1 MSQERTSTDTRT
13 IRPVKD
19 RTRLSPAAAAASRD
33 IATAFFDPSIS
44 PWRDFGHHHT
54 PNAPLLADSA
64 FAAARQLLAE
74 EDDDHDG
81 QSVFRPRPARR
92 ADRPARLATVLD
104 ALLAAIERSPDAP
117 QYHAAFAALHYTGSA
132 PKMEGVDSHVLRV
145 LLTLS
150 DLLLHA
156 SEPCRRDAKRRRQRG
171 IVRRGDTYP
180 YVEPPRT
187 DPRAEL
193 CRLIDERSFLVVPH
207 MHYVIRDWAG
217 DPHKVLGPTG
227 DRGYGRLSR
236 DPFRA
241 AFSFSLAALYKRCEL
256 LQDEDRHGRYADW
269 PYPTRIPGLI
279 AAGSKEDITVDV
291 TEYLRFFIYGPPPG
305 SSDDDSDLT
314 PPAAATPPP
323 LPHQPLAAAAEY
335 GDDEFE
341 ITEIPHE
348 PAGGAGTRVA
358 L

>member
-13 IRPVKD
+13 IRPVKGFA
-19 RTRLSPAAAAASRD
+19 RLSPPAVAASRD
-33 IATAFFDPSIS
+33 IATAFFDPSPS
-44 PWRDFGHHHT
+44 PWRDVGHHRT
-54 PNAPLLADSA
+54 PNAPLLADPA
-64 FAAARQLLAE
+64 FVAARQLLAD
-74 EDDDHDG
+74 EDPCDG
-81 QSVFRPRPARR
+81 QEVFRPRAPRR
-92 ADRPARLATVLD
+92 ADRSARLATVLD

-132 PKMEGVDSHVLRV
+132 PVMAGVDSHVLRV

-150 DLLLHA
+150 DLLLQA
-156 SEPCRRDAKRRRQRG
+156 AEPCRRDAKRRRQRG

-180 YVEPPRT
+180 YIEPPRD

-193 CRLIDERSFLVVPH
+193 CRLIDERSFLVVPQ

-256 LQDEDRHGRYADW
+256 LREEDRHGRYAGW
-269 PYPTRIPGLI
+269 PYPTRIAGLI

-291 TEYLRFFIYGPPPG
+291 TEYLRFFLYGPPP

-314 PPAAATPPP
+314 PPAATPPP
-323 LPHQPLAAAAEY
+323 PPLLHQPLIAAAEN

-341 ITEIPHE
+341 ITELPQLPLARACE
-348 PAGGAGTRVA
+348 VA
-358 L
+358 R